1 LGAAE
6 KGGSGSCSGWV
17 RAMLV
22 LVVVMVRVG
31 MRVRM
36 TRVGVGDLF
45 DAVVNEKQADQV
57 SGLRRQNLPHVM
69 TYTIIR
75 TKPD

>member
-1 LGAAE
+1 
-6 KGGSGSCSGWV
+6 
-17 RAMLV
+17 
-22 LVVVMVRVG
+22 VRVG
-31 MRVRM
+31 MRVRVA
-36 TRVGVGDLF
+36 RVGVGDLF